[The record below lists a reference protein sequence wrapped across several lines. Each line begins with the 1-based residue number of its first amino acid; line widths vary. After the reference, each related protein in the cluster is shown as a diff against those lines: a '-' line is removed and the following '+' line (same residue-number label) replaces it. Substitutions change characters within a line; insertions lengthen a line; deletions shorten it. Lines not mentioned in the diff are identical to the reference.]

1 MRRCRL
7 PEGLL
12 FQCPALILL
21 KSKVF
26 WIGKWTLADDV
37 LVDIENLHFAYDGR
51 PVLQGINMKIPR
63 GKVVAIMGGSGCGKT
78 TLLRCI
84 GGQLRP
90 TGGRVRL
97 ERHQV
102 SSMSMAELY
111 SLRRKMG
118 MLFQFGAL
126 FTDMSVFDNVA
137 FPLREHTDLSELMIR
152 DLVLMKL
159 EAVGL
164 RGAHKLMP
172 SELSGGM
179 ARRVALAR
187 AVALDPMLMMYDE
200 PFTGLD
206 PIALGVIGQL
216 IRRLN
221 DALGATSIM
230 VTHDVQESL
239 LIVDYI
245 YFMNGGQVVAEG
257 TPDEIRASRDPFVH
271 QFVHA
276 EVSGPVGFDY
286 PAPPA
291 RDVFLGEGVHA

>member
-1 MRRCRL
+1 M
-7 PEGLL
+7 PE
-12 FQCPALILL
+12 
-21 KSKVF
+21 
-26 WIGKWTLADDV
+26 DN
-37 LVDIENLHFAYDGR
+37 LVDIEDLHFNYDGR

-90 TGGRVRL
+90 SAGRVRL
-97 ERHQV
+97 EQHRV
-102 SSMSMAELY
+102 CEMSLNELY
-111 SLRRKMG
+111 RLRRKMG

-137 FPLREHTDLSELMIR
+137 FPIREHTDLSEEMIR

-164 RGAHKLMP
+164 RGAHGLMP
-172 SELSGGM
+172 GELSGGM

-187 AVALDPMLMMYDE
+187 AVALDPMLVMYDE

-216 IRRLN
+216 IRKLN

-245 YFMNGGQVVAEG
+245 YFLNGGQVVAEG
-257 TPDEIRASRDPFVH
+257 TPDEIRASKDPFVH
-271 QFVHA
+271 QFVYA
-276 EVSGPVGFDY
+276 EVNGPVHFDY
-286 PAPPA
+286 PAPS
-291 RDVFLGEGVHA
+291 VQQEFLSGVPHA

>member
-1 MRRCRL
+1 M
-7 PEGLL
+7 
-12 FQCPALILL
+12 F
-21 KSKVF
+21 
-26 WIGKWTLADDV
+26 DDV
-37 LVDIENLHFAYDGR
+37 LVDIENLHFTYDDR
-51 PVLQGINMKIPR
+51 PVLDGINMKIPR

-90 TGGRVRL
+90 SGGSVRL
-97 ERHQV
+97 EKHQV
-102 SSMSMAELY
+102 CQMSQSELY
-111 SLRRKMG
+111 QLRRRMG

-126 FTDMSVFDNVA
+126 FTDMSVFENVA
-137 FPLREHTDLSELMIR
+137 FPIREHTNLPDALIR

-164 RGAHKLMP
+164 RGAANLMP
-172 SELSGGM
+172 GELSGGM

-187 AVALDPMLMMYDE
+187 ALALDPMLVMYDE

-216 IRRLN
+216 IRKLN

-230 VTHDVQESL
+230 VTHDIQESL
-239 LIVDYI
+239 QIVDYI
-245 YFMNGGQVVAEG
+245 FFMNGGRVVAEG
-257 TPDEIRASRDPFVH
+257 TPDEIRASKDPFVY

-276 EVSGPVGFDY
+276 EVDGPVHFDY
-286 PAPPA
+286 PAQSV
-291 RDVFLGEGVHA
+291 RQDFLLGGTHA

>member
-1 MRRCRL
+1 MTND
-7 PEGLL
+7 
-12 FQCPALILL
+12 I
-21 KSKVF
+21 
-26 WIGKWTLADDV
+26 
-37 LVDIENLHFAYDGR
+37 LVDIQDLHFSYGDR
-51 PVLQGINMKIPR
+51 PLLQGINMRIPR

-90 TGGRVRL
+90 TAGSVRL
-97 ERHQV
+97 GDDVV
-102 SSMSMAELY
+102 SKMSESELY
-111 SLRRKMG
+111 RLRRQMG

-126 FTDMSVFDNVA
+126 FTDLSVFENVA
-137 FPLREHTDLSELMIR
+137 FPLREHTDLPERMIR

-164 RGAHKLMP
+164 RGAHRLMP
-172 SELSGGM
+172 AALSGGM

-187 AVALDPMLMMYDE
+187 AVALDPALIMYDE

-206 PIALGVIGQL
+206 PIALGVIGRL
-216 IRRLN
+216 IRTLN

-239 LIVDYI
+239 LMVDYI
-245 YFMNGGQVVAEG
+245 YFLNGGKVVAEG
-257 TPDEIRASRDPFVH
+257 TPDDIRASRDPFVH

-276 EVSGPVGFDY
+276 EADGPVAFDY
-286 PAPPA
+286 PTPSAA
-291 RDVFLGEGVHA
+291 EDFLERTHVQAA